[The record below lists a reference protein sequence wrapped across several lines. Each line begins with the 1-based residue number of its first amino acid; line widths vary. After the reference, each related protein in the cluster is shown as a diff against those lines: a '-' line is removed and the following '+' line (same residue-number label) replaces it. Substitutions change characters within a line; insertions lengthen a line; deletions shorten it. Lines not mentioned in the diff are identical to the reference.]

1 MRITNGMLSTSFMG
15 DMNRNLNQMQTIQK
29 QLTSGKEFSRPSDN
43 PFKVARSMQMYSEIY
58 ANKQYN
64 SNIKDTINWMDTTDS
79 ALNQATNTLQR
90 VRELMISAGNAAYGS
105 GELSAIKDEINEKV
119 AEFSQILNTSFDGK
133 YIFGGTDGTSKPTKV
148 NNINIDLLDGE
159 NKPILDE
166 AGKPIVIKDV
176 NNLSLS
182 SNEENINKKLS
193 VEISPG
199 VVVDYNVN
207 AVEITKYDDNKDIS
221 QLFKDILTHMSNNTQ
236 KSQVNGND
244 LKEMDKAIDNLLK
257 LSSKVGTIQNRMESS
272 KSLNEEQNFNMTEI
286 LSANEDIDLVE
297 KTMEYAT
304 MQTIYMASLQ
314 TSAKVLQP
322 SLIDYLR

>member
-1 MRITNGMLSTSFMG
+1 MRITNGMLSTSFLG

-90 VRELMISAGNAAYGS
+90 VRELMVSAGNAAYGS

-119 AEFSQILNTSFDGK
+119 AEFGQILNTSFDGK
-133 YIFGGTDGTSKPTKV
+133 YIFGGTDGTIKPVTVKADNLV
-148 NNINIDLLDGE
+148 VID
-159 NKPILDE
+159 K
-166 AGKPIVIKDV
+166 AGKPVKDKDGKDLIVKDANQMQPITNKNV
-176 NNLSLS
+176 N
-182 SNEENINKKLS
+182 EKLK

-199 VVVDYNVN
+199 VTVEYNVN
-207 AVEITKYDDNKDIS
+207 AGEIMEYDSGKNVTDLFNNIIMHLSDN
-221 QLFKDILTHMSNNTQ
+221 NQ
-236 KSQVNGND
+236 KSEVTGDD
-244 LKEMDKAIDNLLK
+244 LKEIDKAINKLLE
-257 LSSKVGTIQNRMESS
+257 LSSKVGTVQNRMESS

>member
-1 MRITNGMLSTSFMG
+1 MRITNGMLSTSFLG

-64 SNIKDTINWMDTTDS
+64 ANIKDTINWMDTTDS
-79 ALNQATNTLQR
+79 ALTQGTNTLQR
-90 VRELMISAGNAAYGS
+90 VRELMVSAGNAAYGS
-105 GELSAIKDEINEKV
+105 GELTAIRDEINEKV
-119 AEFSQILNTSFDGK
+119 AEFGQILNTSFDGK
-133 YIFGGTDGTSKPTKV
+133 YIFGGTDGTTKPMDVKPGADSFNKLELTNK
-148 NNINIDLLDGE
+148 LDTT
-159 NKPILDE
+159 N
-166 AGKPIVIKDV
+166 V
-176 NNLSLS
+176 S
-182 SNEENINKKLS
+182 KKLS

-199 VVVDYNVN
+199 VAVEYNVN
-207 AVEITKYDDNKDIS
+207 VTEVLNYDKATTEENDLGALFNK
-221 QLFKDILTHMSNNTQ
+221 ILTNLTPTGD
-236 KSQVNGND
+236 KSQVTGDN
-244 LKEMDKAIDNLLK
+244 LKEMDKAIDNLLQM
-257 LSSKVGTIQNRMESS
+257 SSKVGTIQNRMESA

>member
-1 MRITNGMLSTSFMG
+1 MRITNGMLSTSFLG

-90 VRELMISAGNAAYGS
+90 VRELMLSAGNAAYGS
-105 GELSAIKDEINEKV
+105 GELTAIKDEINEKV
-119 AEFSQILNTSFDGK
+119 AEFGQILNTSFDGK
-133 YIFGGTDGTSKPTKV
+133 YIFGGTDGTTKPMDVKPGA
-148 NNINIDLLDGE
+148 DSF
-159 NKPILDE
+159 NKLE
-166 AGKPIVIKDV
+166 
-176 NNLSLS
+176 LT
-182 SNEENINKKLS
+182 NKANTTNVSEKLS

-199 VVVDYNVN
+199 VTVEYNVN
-207 AVEITKYDDNKDIS
+207 VTEVLNYDKTTAEENDLGALFNK
-221 QLFKDILTHMSNNTQ
+221 ILTNLTPTGD
-236 KSQVNGND
+236 KSQVTGNN
-244 LKEMDKAIDNLLK
+244 LKEMDKAIDNLLQM
-257 LSSKVGTIQNRMESS
+257 SSKVGTIQNRMESA
-272 KSLNEEQNFNMTEI
+272 KALNEEQNFNMTEI

>member
-1 MRITNGMLSTSFMG
+1 MRITNGMLSTSFLG

-58 ANKQYN
+58 ANKQFN

-90 VRELMISAGNAAYGS
+90 VRELMVSAGNAAYGS

-119 AEFSQILNTSFDGK
+119 AEFGQILNTSFDGK
-133 YIFGGTDGTSKPTKV
+133 YIFGGTDGTT
-148 NNINIDLLDGE
+148 
-159 NKPILDE
+159 KPITVSTSDLSFIDKD
-166 AGKPIVIKDV
+166 GKTITIKGANKLEPITSDNVK
-176 NNLSLS
+176 
-182 SNEENINKKLS
+182 NKLE

-199 VVVDYNVN
+199 VKVEYNVN
-207 AVEITKYDDNKDIS
+207 ASEITEYDSGKNMTTLFENILKHIS
-221 QLFKDILTHMSNNTQ
+221 DGTQ
-236 KSQVNGND
+236 KGEVTGND
-244 LKEMDKAIDNLLK
+244 LKEMDSVINKLLE
-257 LSSKVGTIQNRMESS
+257 LSSKVGTVQNRMEGA
-272 KSLNEEQNFNMTEI
+272 KALNEEQNFNMTEI

-297 KTMEYAT
+297 KTMEFAT

>member
-1 MRITNGMLSTSFMG
+1 MRITNGMLSTSFLG

-90 VRELMISAGNAAYGS
+90 VRELMVSAGNAAYGS
-105 GELSAIKDEINEKV
+105 GELNAIKDEINEKV
-119 AEFSQILNTSFDGK
+119 AEFGQILNTSFDGK
-133 YIFGGTDGTSKPTKV
+133 YIFGGTDGTT
-148 NNINIDLLDGE
+148 
-159 NKPILDE
+159 KPITVTPDPVTGINTLDFTN
-166 AGKPIVIKDV
+166 ATVPNTPPTNV
-176 NNLSLS
+176 NQ
-182 SNEENINKKLS
+182 KLS
-193 VEISPG
+193 VEISSG
-199 VVVDYNVN
+199 VTVEYNTN
-207 AVEITKYDDNKDIS
+207 AVEILNYDNENKDADKENNLGV
-221 QLFKDILTHMSNNTQ
+221 LFNTIVKNLIPGGD
-236 KSQVNGND
+236 KSKVPGDN

-257 LSSKVGTIQNRMESS
+257 FSSKVGTIQNRMESS

>member
-1 MRITNGMLSTSFMG
+1 MRITNGMLSTSFLG

-90 VRELMISAGNAAYGS
+90 VRELMVSAGNAAYGS
-105 GELSAIKDEINEKV
+105 GELNAIKDEINEKV
-119 AEFSQILNTSFDGK
+119 AEFGQILNTSFDGK
-133 YIFGGTDGTSKPTKV
+133 YIFGGTDGTT
-148 NNINIDLLDGE
+148 
-159 NKPILDE
+159 KPITVTPDPVTGINTLDFTN
-166 AGKPIVIKDV
+166 ATVPNTPPTNV
-176 NNLSLS
+176 NQ
-182 SNEENINKKLS
+182 KLS
-193 VEISPG
+193 VEISSG
-199 VVVDYNVN
+199 VTVEYNTN
-207 AVEITKYDDNKDIS
+207 AVEILNYDNENKDVDKENNLGV
-221 QLFKDILTHMSNNTQ
+221 LFNTIVKNLIPGGD
-236 KSQVNGND
+236 KSKVPGDN

-257 LSSKVGTIQNRMESS
+257 FSSKVGTIQNRMESS

>member
-1 MRITNGMLSTSFMG
+1 MRITNGMLSTSFLG

-58 ANKQYN
+58 ANKQFN

-79 ALNQATNTLQR
+79 ALNQATNTMQR
-90 VRELMISAGNAAYGS
+90 VRELMVSAGNAAYGS
-105 GELSAIKDEINEKV
+105 SQFNAIKDEINEKV
-119 AEFSQILNTSFDGK
+119 AEFGQILNTSFDGK
-133 YIFGGTDGTSKPTKV
+133 YIFGGTDGT
-148 NNINIDLLDGE
+148 I
-159 NKPILDE
+159 KPITVSTSDMNFIDKD
-166 AGKPIVIKDV
+166 GKTITVKDA
-176 NNLSLS
+176 
-182 SNEENINKKLS
+182 NKLEPVTNPNVKNKLE

-199 VVVDYNVN
+199 VKVEYNVN
-207 AVEITKYDDNKDIS
+207 ASEITEYDTGKNMTTLFENILKHLSDNS
-221 QLFKDILTHMSNNTQ
+221 QKGEITGS
-236 KSQVNGND
+236 D
-244 LKEMDKAIDNLLK
+244 LKEMDSAINKLLE
-257 LSSKVGTIQNRMESS
+257 LSSKVGTVQNRMESS
-272 KSLNEEQNFNMTEI
+272 KALNEEQNFNMTEI

-297 KTMEYAT
+297 KTMEFAT

>member
-1 MRITNGMLSTSFMG
+1 MRITNGMLSTSFLG

-58 ANKQYN
+58 ANKQFN

-90 VRELMISAGNAAYGS
+90 VRELMVSAGNAAYGS

-119 AEFSQILNTSFDGK
+119 AEFGQILNTSFDGK
-133 YIFGGTDGTSKPTKV
+133 YIFGGTDGTT
-148 NNINIDLLDGE
+148 
-159 NKPILDE
+159 KPITVSTSDLSFIDKD
-166 AGKPIVIKDV
+166 GKTITIKGANKLEPITSDNVK
-176 NNLSLS
+176 
-182 SNEENINKKLS
+182 NKLE

-199 VVVDYNVN
+199 VKVEYNVN
-207 AVEITKYDDNKDIS
+207 ASEITEYDSGKNMTTLFENILKHIS
-221 QLFKDILTHMSNNTQ
+221 DGTQ
-236 KSQVNGND
+236 KGEVTGND
-244 LKEMDKAIDNLLK
+244 LKEMDSVINKLLE
-257 LSSKVGTIQNRMESS
+257 LSSKVGTVQNRMEGA

-297 KTMEYAT
+297 KTMEFAT

>member
-1 MRITNGMLSTSFMG
+1 MLSTSFLG

-58 ANKQYN
+58 ANKQFN

-90 VRELMISAGNAAYGS
+90 VRELMVSAGNAAYGS

-119 AEFSQILNTSFDGK
+119 AEFGQILNTSFDGK
-133 YIFGGTDGTSKPTKV
+133 YIFGGTDGTT
-148 NNINIDLLDGE
+148 
-159 NKPILDE
+159 KPITVSTSDLSFIDKD
-166 AGKPIVIKDV
+166 GKTITIKGANKLEPITSDNVK
-176 NNLSLS
+176 
-182 SNEENINKKLS
+182 NKLE

-199 VVVDYNVN
+199 VKVEYNVN
-207 AVEITKYDDNKDIS
+207 ASEITEYDSGKNMTTLFENILKHIS
-221 QLFKDILTHMSNNTQ
+221 DGTQ
-236 KSQVNGND
+236 KGEVTGND
-244 LKEMDKAIDNLLK
+244 LKEMDSVINKLLE
-257 LSSKVGTIQNRMESS
+257 LSSKVGTVQNRMEGA

-297 KTMEYAT
+297 KTMEFAT

>member
-90 VRELMISAGNAAYGS
+90 VRELMVSAGNAAYGS
-105 GELSAIKDEINEKV
+105 GELSAIKDEINEKI
-119 AEFSQILNTSFDGK
+119 AEFGQILNTSFDGK
-133 YIFGGTDGTSKPTKV
+133 YIFGGTDGTIKPVTVKSENLAIIDKDGNPV
-148 NNINIDLLDGE
+148 KDKDNNDLIMK
-159 NKPILDE
+159 NANQMQPIT
-166 AGKPIVIKDV
+166 
-176 NNLSLS
+176 N
-182 SNEENINKKLS
+182 SNVKEKLM

-199 VVVDYNVN
+199 VTVEYNVS
-207 AVEITKYDDNKDIS
+207 AGEIMDYDPGKNINDLFNNVLIHLSDN
-221 QLFKDILTHMSNNTQ
+221 NQ
-236 KSQVNGND
+236 KGEVTGND
-244 LKEMDKAIDNLLK
+244 LKEMDQAINKLLE
-257 LSSKVGTIQNRMESS
+257 LSSKVGTVQNRMEGA
-272 KSLNEEQNFNMTEI
+272 KTLNEEQNFNMTEI

-304 MQTIYMASLQ
+304 MQTIYVASLQ

>member
-1 MRITNGMLSTSFMG
+1 MRITNGMLSTSFLG

-58 ANKQYN
+58 ANKQFN

-79 ALNQATNTLQR
+79 ALNQATNTMQR
-90 VRELMISAGNAAYGS
+90 VRELMVSAGNAAYGS
-105 GELSAIKDEINEKV
+105 SQFNAIKDEINEKV
-119 AEFSQILNTSFDGK
+119 AEFGQILNTSFDGK
-133 YIFGGTDGTSKPTKV
+133 YIFGGTDGT
-148 NNINIDLLDGE
+148 I
-159 NKPILDE
+159 KPITVSTSDMNFIDKD
-166 AGKPIVIKDV
+166 GKTITIKDA
-176 NNLSLS
+176 
-182 SNEENINKKLS
+182 NKLEPVTNPNVKNKLE

-199 VVVDYNVN
+199 VKVEYNVN
-207 AVEITKYDDNKDIS
+207 ASEITEYDTGKNMTTLFENILKHLSDNS
-221 QLFKDILTHMSNNTQ
+221 QKGEVTGS
-236 KSQVNGND
+236 D
-244 LKEMDKAIDNLLK
+244 LKEMDSAINKLLE
-257 LSSKVGTIQNRMESS
+257 LSSKVGTVQNRMESS
-272 KSLNEEQNFNMTEI
+272 KALNEEQNFNMTEI

-297 KTMEYAT
+297 KTMEFAT

>member
-1 MRITNGMLSTSFMG
+1 MRITNGMLSTSFLG

-64 SNIKDTINWMDTTDS
+64 ANIKDTINWMDTTDS
-79 ALNQATNTLQR
+79 ALTQGTNTLQR
-90 VRELMISAGNAAYGS
+90 VRELMVSAGNAAYGS
-105 GELSAIKDEINEKV
+105 GELTAIRDEINEKV
-119 AEFSQILNTSFDGK
+119 AEFGQILNTSFDGK
-133 YIFGGTDGTSKPTKV
+133 YIFGGTDGTTKPMDVKPGGDNFNKLELTNKV
-148 NNINIDLLDGE
+148 DTTN
-159 NKPILDE
+159 
-166 AGKPIVIKDV
+166 V
-176 NNLSLS
+176 S
-182 SNEENINKKLS
+182 KKLS

-199 VVVDYNVN
+199 VAVEYNVN
-207 AVEITKYDDNKDIS
+207 VTEVLNYDKATTEENDLGTLFNK
-221 QLFKDILTHMSNNTQ
+221 ILTNLTPTGD
-236 KSQVNGND
+236 KSQVTGDN
-244 LKEMDKAIDNLLK
+244 LKEMDKAIDNLLQM
-257 LSSKVGTIQNRMESS
+257 SSKVGTIQNRMESA